1 MVSGSRGLLG
11 HQALKCHACA
21 EGLSSLEC
29 LLARKALYQL
39 RVYQLRGR
47 LPVPRFF
54 RHPGP
59 CSLKGGGR
67 AVGVSDWTDPMS
79 EATQSSHSS
88 TYSYFTRNSAPCNH
102 VAEHW
107 FHMRKI
113 LGTYGTQMQLSS
125 ASGLR
130 IVSSCVGLRIVSFW
144 LNMTVDRRG
153 QNCQAP
159 VSVSE
164 PASASG
170 STLQS
175 IKASEPSSSGS
186 AVAAKYHQEECQK
199 THSMYSHSLL
209 SQCCVLLLGRS
220 SLKAGK
226 ASVHTESSDW
236 SASLS

>member
-88 TYSYFTRNSAPCNH
+88 TYSSFTRNSAPCNH

-107 FHMRKI
+107 FNMRKI
-113 LGTYGTQMQLSS
+113 LGTYGTQMQTRCLDFH
-125 ASGLR
+125 LR
-130 IVSSCVGLRIVSFW
+130 RA
-144 LNMTVDRRG
+144 
-153 QNCQAP
+153 QNC
-159 VSVSE
+159 E
-164 PASASG
+164 
-170 STLQS
+170 
-175 IKASEPSSSGS
+175 
-186 AVAAKYHQEECQK
+186 
-199 THSMYSHSLL
+199 LL
-209 SQCCVLLLGRS
+209 CRAQNCELLAQYDS
-220 SLKAGK
+220 
-226 ASVHTESSDW
+226 W
-236 SASLS
+236 S